1 VAFLTHEFVQHAL
14 VAGTAVGVVAGV
26 LGYFLVARG
35 QLFSVDVLSHVGF
48 AGALIAL
55 CFGIDA
61 RVGLFACTIAVG
73 LGLAA
78 FEHRGHADDVVI
90 GSTFAWVLGI
100 GVLALSVYVRG
111 HSAGDSSAG
120 VRVLFGSIFGLD
132 RAATV
137 TVVLV
142 AAAVLAGTFVIGR
155 PLLFASLDSTI
166 AAARGVPVRGLTF
179 AFLGLVG
186 VATAQATQAVG
197 ALLVLGLL
205 AAPAGA
211 AAHLTVRPYRAMAVA
226 SAIAVGAVWS
236 GVAISYAAPDV
247 PPSFAIIAVAA
258 TVYGV
263 SFLARR

>member
-1 VAFLTHEFVQHAL
+1 MAFLTHEFVRHAL
-14 VAGTAVGVVAGV
+14 VAGTAIAAVAGV

-55 CFGIDA
+55 CFGLDA
-61 RVGLFACTIAVG
+61 RVGLFALTIVVG

-78 FEHRGHADDVVI
+78 FEHRGRADDVVI

-111 HSAGDSSAG
+111 HSAGDSNAG

-132 RAATV
+132 RAATI
-137 TVVLV
+137 TAVLV
-142 AAAVLAGTFVIGR
+142 AVAVLAGTLVIGR

-166 AAARGVPVRGLTF
+166 AAARGVPVRALTF
-179 AFLGLVG
+179 AFLALVG
-186 VATAQATQAVG
+186 VATAEATQAVG

-211 AAHLTVRPYRAMAVA
+211 AAHLTARPYRAMAAA
-226 SAIAVGAVWS
+226 SAIAVGSVWS
-236 GVAISYAAPDV
+236 GIAISYAAPDV

-258 TVYGV
+258 AAYGS
-263 SFLARR
+263 SFFVRR